1 MVLKKVPIPYL
12 PDRGRQGSSSSSS
25 LRRRATQSTW
35 CGTIHPITEP
45 TKSKSVSTSM
55 APKPGDEIVKGELL
69 YAARIARFDLL
80 RSINMLARNVTKW
93 TKLDDIKLHHLM
105 SCVKATKGQNLI
117 GWVGTDLK
125 SLQIFIAADYSLQTH
140 AIRVVSLWKTLVGR
154 DPKIIFHDDNQGMI
168 AIVRS
173 GQSPIICVT

>member
-1 MVLKKVPIPYL
+1 
-12 PDRGRQGSSSSSS
+12 
-25 LRRRATQSTW
+25 
-35 CGTIHPITEP
+35 
-45 TKSKSVSTSM
+45 M

-93 TKLDDIKLHHLM
+93 TKL
-105 SCVKATKGQNLI
+105 GQNLI

-125 SLQIFIAADYSLQTH
+125 SLQIFIAADYALQTH